1 MRSLTKKLAHRLD
14 AQAREAEIQGLT
26 KVATHLDGVIEKNSI
41 REDDANY
48 TYAEEDFKDNVE
60 RNVWLGVARAMDFY
74 DCHVDAAE
82 MQPVVEKLAKIL
94 TEEVRIKGGIHHGVG
109 AHEPNVPG
117 ERLEKVTIELSEDN
131 E

>member
-1 MRSLTKKLAHRLD
+1 MRSLTKKLAHRLS

-26 KVATHLDGVIEKNSI
+26 KVATHLDCAIEKNSI
-41 REDDANY
+41 RENDANY

-60 RNVWLGVARAMDFY
+60 RNIWLSAVRAMDFY
-74 DCHVDAAE
+74 DCHIDAAD
-82 MQPVVEKLAKIL
+82 MQPVIEKLAWIL
-94 TEEVRIKGGIHHGVG
+94 TEEVRIKGGVRHGVG

-117 ERLEKVTIELSEDN
+117 ERLEKVTIELSEEN